1 MKKERIFWGIY
12 FILGA
17 LFILAA
23 RMGYMEDVSFWSLIW
38 TVFIAAILIKSV
50 IKINFFGIFMSLAFL
65 GIIYA
70 TPLGITAIVP
80 WPLLGAALFIS
91 IGCSMI
97 FPKKHRFKFD
107 SINRHKHRDFEE
119 VINEEDGQNI
129 NYSVS
134 FGSCIK
140 YINSDDFQYASLEC
154 SFGAMNVY
162 FDNAIMQKSEATVHV
177 DNSFGGMELYF
188 PKNWLVINQM
198 DSAFGGVDE
207 KGHAAPDGLH
217 KVYLQGDNSFGGIT
231 IYYI

>member
-23 RMGYMEDVSFWSLIW
+23 KMGFVAEVSFWSLIW
-38 TVFIAAILIKSV
+38 TIFVAAILIKS
-50 IKINFFGIFMSLAFL
+50 IIRLNFFGIFFPLAIL

-70 TPLGITAIVP
+70 VPLGITAIVP
-80 WPLLGAALFIS
+80 WPLLGAALLIS
-91 IGCSMI
+91 IGCSII
-97 FPKKHRFKFD
+97 FPHKNKFSIKFD
-107 SINRHKHRDFEE
+107 HHHNHDDFEE
-119 VINEEDGQNI
+119 IINEEDGENI
-129 NYSVS
+129 RHSVS

-140 YINSDDFQYASLEC
+140 YINTENFEYARLDC

-162 FDNAIMQKSEATVHV
+162 FDNAIMQKPEATVRV

-188 PKNWLVINQM
+188 PKTWLVVNQM
-198 DSAFGGVDE
+198 DSAFGGIEE
-207 KGHAAPDGLH
+207 KGHATPDGLH